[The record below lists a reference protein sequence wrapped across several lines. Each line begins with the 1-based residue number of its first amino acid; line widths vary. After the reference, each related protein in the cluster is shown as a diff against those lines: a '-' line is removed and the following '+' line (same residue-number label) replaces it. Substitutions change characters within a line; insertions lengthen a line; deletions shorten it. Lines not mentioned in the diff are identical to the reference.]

1 MQTVVYTN
9 LGIIQGPIYYKKPSK
24 KLKGGSRK
32 GGERLLKKISFWY
45 TLMFILLWNGYAL
58 QQYMTGQPGS
68 LQLFLFGAAFT
79 VVLLGLTWFARW
91 LLDRYKVIDKKAKEN
106 LFTKVK
112 NKE

>member
-1 MQTVVYTN
+1 M
-9 LGIIQGPIYYKKPSK
+9 
-24 KLKGGSRK
+24 
-32 GGERLLKKISFWY
+32 LKKISFWY